1 MAEAVPDAG
10 EDVTAVMMSSQQRT
24 EEGTSFS
31 LKCIKDKKVP
41 IAVTVVIAA
50 LLLTIIALAAK
61 KCPSCPSCPS
71 PVLSC
76 LGEEIGYGDKC
87 FYFVE
92 AEADWNRS
100 QIFCLSLGAHLATI
114 DSRGDLDFLLRY
126 AANRDFWF
134 GLQRENTGPWKWFN
148 GSLLNNLFEVRG
160 NGQCAYVNVEG
171 ISSDWCSQ
179 MKYSVCSHLQKHPSR
194 ILKDSEFL
202 LNFTSDSPSW

>member
-114 DSRGDLDFLLRY
+114 DSRGDLVNEKSLRNWISSC
-126 AANRDFWF
+126 AMRLTGTS
-134 GLQRENTGPWKWFN
+134 GLVCKGKTLDLGN
-148 GSLLNNLFEVRG
+148 GSMGLSSTTCLKSG
-160 NGQCAYVNVEG
+160 ATDNVPMSTWKG
-171 ISSDWCSQ
+171 SAATGA
-179 MKYSVCSHLQKHPSR
+179 PR
-194 ILKDSEFL
+194 
-202 LNFTSDSPSW
+202 

>member
-10 EDVTAVMMSSQQRT
+10 
-24 EEGTSFS
+24 FS

-50 LLLTIIALAAK
+50 LLLTIIALAGK
-61 KCPSCPSCPS
+61 WLRMEVPTIEVFSFPGENPQ
-71 PVLSC
+71 VC

-114 DSRGDLDFLLRY
+114 DSRGDLHFLLRY

-148 GSLLNNLFEVRG
+148 GSLFNNLFEVRG

-179 MKYSVCSHLQKHPSR
+179 MKYFVCSHLQKHPSR
-194 ILKDSEFL
+194 ILKDSEIL
-202 LNFTSDSPSW
+202 LNFTSDSPSWQRRSNTSCC